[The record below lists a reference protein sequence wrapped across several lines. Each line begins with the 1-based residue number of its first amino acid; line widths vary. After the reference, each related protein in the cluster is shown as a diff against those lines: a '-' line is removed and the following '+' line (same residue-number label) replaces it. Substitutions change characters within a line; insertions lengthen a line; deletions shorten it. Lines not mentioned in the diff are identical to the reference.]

1 MGLKEQLQAAAAPRK
16 PLKVAVEG
24 LSFPLY
30 VRVITVGER
39 DAWEISGL
47 NSNNGKVPQDF
58 RSRYLAMTLC
68 DQTGKRLF
76 GDDEWPQIAAMDSG
90 MVSSLFDVAAK
101 HNKLSEADI
110 TELAGE

>member
-16 PLKVAVEG
+16 PLKVQVDG
-24 LSFPLY
+24 LSEPIY
-30 VRVITVGER
+30 VRVLKVGER
-39 DAWEISGL
+39 DAWEILALRSP
-47 NSNNGKVPQDF
+47 SGKVPDNF

-68 DQTGKRLF
+68 NEHGTRLF
-76 GDDEWPQIAAMDSG
+76 SDEQWPEIAELDSG
-90 MVSSLFDVAAK
+90 IVANLFDVAAK